1 MLDINFIRNNPE
13 KVRESLKNRNKENL
27 VDIYEVLSLDNEQT
41 VLERKL
47 QNLYNQ
53 RNNAAKSRNIE
64 EWKIIKTEIKEL
76 ENQKE
81 IISKKLLELL
91 LKIPNIPMDDVPIW
105 KDENEN
111 KILKRVWEIPQFS
124 FTPKPHEVL
133 GKELWIINTEKA
145 SDVAWS
151 RFNYLIWD
159 GALLEKSL
167 QDYARSI
174 LTDKEKINQII
185 KDNNLNVSDKA
196 FIPVSP
202 PNFIN
207 PETFLKMARLEPQ
220 KDRYFLKDDNLFLI
234 GSAEHTLWPI
244 HMWEIIPQK
253 NLPIRYFATTSCY
266 RKEAWTYGKD
276 MKWILRQ
283 HQFNKVEML
292 SYSNPQDSFQEHLL
306 FVAIQEYLVK
316 SLWLPYQKVLLCTW
330 DMWTPDVRHVDIEI
344 RLPWQNKYR
353 ETHSADYNTD
363 YQSRRL
369 NIRTIT
375 DGKKEFVHLN
385 DWTAYALWRMIIAIL
400 ENNQQEDWSILIPQ
414 VLQPYMWKEK
424 IVKKSEN

>member
-1 MLDINFIRNNPE
+1 MLDIKIIRANPE
-13 KVRESLKNRNKENL
+13 KVKKSLRDRNKENL
-27 VDIYEVLSLDNEQT
+27 VDISEVLSLDKEQSK
-41 VLERKL
+41 LENQLQDLYAKRKI
-47 QNLYNQ
+47 
-53 RNNAAKSRNIE
+53 AAKTRDQE
-64 EWKIIKTEIKEL
+64 KWKLIKNEIKEL
-76 ENQKE
+76 ENYKE
-81 IISKKLLELL
+81 TVSKKLLELL

-111 KILKRVWEIPQFS
+111 LVLKREWEIPHFS
-124 FTPKPHEVL
+124 FTPKSHDVL
-133 GKELWIINTEKA
+133 WKDLWIINTERS

-159 GALLEKSL
+159 GALLEKAL
-167 QDYARSI
+167 DNYARSI
-174 LTDKEKINQII
+174 LTNPEKIRQII
-185 KDNNLNVSDKA
+185 KDNNLDVSDKT
-196 FIPVSP
+196 FTPVIP

-207 PETFLKMARLEPQ
+207 PKTFLKMARLEP
-220 KDRYFLKDDNLFLI
+220 KEDRYFLKDDNLFLI
-234 GSAEHTLWPI
+234 GSGEHTLWPI
-244 HMWEIIPQK
+244 RMWETIPQEE
-253 NLPIRYFATTSCY
+253 LPIRYFTTTPCY

-283 HQFNKVEML
+283 HQFDKVEML
-292 SYSNPQDSFQEHLL
+292 SYSNPKDSFQEHLL
-306 FVAIQEYLVK
+306 FIAIQEYLVK

-330 DMWTPDVRHVDIEI
+330 DMGTPDVRHVDIET

-369 NIRTIT
+369 NIKTT
-375 DGKKEFVHLN
+375 SNNKKEFVHIN

-400 ENNQQEDWSILIPQ
+400 ENNQQEDWSILIPK

-424 IVKKSEN
+424 IVKSS